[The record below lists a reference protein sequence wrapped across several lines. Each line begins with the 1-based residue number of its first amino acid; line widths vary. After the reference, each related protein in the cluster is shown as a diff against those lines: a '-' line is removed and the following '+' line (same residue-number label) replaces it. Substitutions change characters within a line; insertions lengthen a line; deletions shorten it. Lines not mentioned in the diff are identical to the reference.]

1 MASPIITL
9 TTDFGLSDHYVGV
22 MKGVILGICRDA
34 RIVDI
39 SHGVEPFAI
48 SEAAYTVAQAWR
60 YFPAGTVHV
69 IVVDPGV
76 GSTRR
81 PILAEAGGHYFIAP
95 DNGVLGLVYAAGQ
108 HTVRVIEQERYFLH
122 PVSRTFHGRDVFA
135 PSAAHLA
142 AGESPSSF
150 GNVVS
155 DYVRPAFA
163 HPVKTG
169 EGCWRGSALKI
180 DRFGTIVTNFQAGDF
195 PGLERRP
202 FSLSLASAEVK
213 AFATH
218 YAERAEGELFAI
230 AGSSGFLEI
239 SIARGS
245 AAQSTDSKP
254 EDAIELRFL
263 ENA

>member
-1 MASPIITL
+1 L

-22 MKGVILGICRDA
+22 MKGVILGICPEA

-39 SHGVEPFAI
+39 SHGVQPFAI
-48 SEAAYTVAQAWR
+48 SEGAYTVAQAWR
-60 YFPAGTVHV
+60 YFPPGTVHV

-76 GSTRR
+76 GSARR
-81 PILAEAGGHYFIAP
+81 SIMAEAGGHYFIAP
-95 DNGVLGLVYAAGQ
+95 DNGVLGLVYAAGP

-142 AGESPSSF
+142 SGQSPSDF
-150 GNVVS
+150 GEAVT

-163 HPVKTG
+163 QPAKTG
-169 EGCWRGSALKI
+169 EGSWRGSALKI
-180 DRFGTIVTNFQAGDF
+180 DRFGNIVTNFQAGDF

-202 FSLSLASAEVK
+202 FSVLLASSEVK

-218 YAERAEGELFAI
+218 YAERANGELFVI
-230 AGSSGFLEI
+230 AGSSGYLEI
-239 SIARGS
+239 SIAQGS
-245 AAQSTDSKP
+245 AAQATGCKAEGS
-254 EDAIELRFL
+254 IELRFL
-263 ENA
+263 